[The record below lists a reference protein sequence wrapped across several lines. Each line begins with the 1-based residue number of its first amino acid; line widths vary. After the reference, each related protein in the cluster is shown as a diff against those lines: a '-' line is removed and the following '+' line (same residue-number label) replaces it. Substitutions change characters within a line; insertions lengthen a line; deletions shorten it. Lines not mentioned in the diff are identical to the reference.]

1 MTRRRKG
8 DTFHTHIG
16 SVSGPVH
23 TGKGDIVVS
32 GPLHTGKGDILIE
45 RWEARGVTAEEIEAL
60 RQLFADLRAQVAAA
74 APPELAEEAQ
84 AQVDA
89 LEKEATAEKPDVS
102 KMQRV
107 RDWFLKHL
115 PKVAGV
121 VASVLV
127 NPILGKV
134 IEAAGDLAAD
144 ELRQRFGRPEE
155 SGTADA

>member
-8 DTFHTHIG
+8 DTFQTHIG
-16 SVSGPVH
+16 SASGPVH
-23 TGKGDIVVS
+23 TGSGDIVIS
-32 GPLHTGKGDILIE
+32 GPLHTGSGDILVE
-45 RWEARGVTAEEIEAL
+45 HWEARGLTAEEMEAL
-60 RQLFADLRAQVAAA
+60 RALFADLRTQVAAA
-74 APPELAEEAQ
+74 APPELAKEAQ

-89 LEKEATAEKPDVS
+89 LEKEVSAEKPDVS
-102 KMQRV
+102 KMRRV

-134 IEAAGDLAAD
+134 VEAAGDLAAD

-155 SGTADA
+155 GSAAGV

>member
-23 TGKGDIVVS
+23 TGKGDI
-32 GPLHTGKGDILIE
+32 IIQ
-45 RWEARGVTAEEIEAL
+45 RWGARGVTAEETEAL
-60 RQLFADLRAQVAAA
+60 RRLFADLRAQVAAE
-74 APPELAEEAQ
+74 APPELAQEAQ

-89 LEKEATAEKPDVS
+89 LEQEATAEKPDVD

-107 RDWFLKHL
+107 RDWFLRHL
-115 PKVAGV
+115 PRVAGTV
-121 VASVLV
+121 TSLLV

-134 IEAAGDLAAD
+134 VEAAGDLAAE
-144 ELRQRFGRPEE
+144 ELRRRFGHQEAGGASP
-155 SGTADA
+155 